1 MTVLAKLKAAW
12 ASFTLVLI
20 IGFCLGWLALKY
32 VGIPFLVP
40 SHAVLSVQV
49 AGYRDLE
56 AEATETIDKA
66 ERLRSAENTV
76 SIEAVDDERF
86 SCQVRIDNL
95 TAAYELAISQ
105 FTEEQTDEESADD
118 NPRRLS
124 ARELFGIP
132 QELRTSDDR

>member
-1 MTVLAKLKAAW
+1 MTFLAKLKAAW
-12 ASFTLVLI
+12 ASFALVLI

-40 SHAVLSVQV
+40 SHEAQAVAL
-49 AGYRDLE
+49 AGYKKLE
-56 AEATETIDKA
+56 DEAVATIEDGEELRAE
-66 ERLRSAENTV
+66 ENAV

-86 SCQVRIDNL
+86 SCQARIDNL

-118 NPRRLS
+118 DPRRLS
-124 ARELFGIP
+124 ARELFGFP
-132 QELRTSDDR
+132 QELRTPDDR